1 VSQLFRVFAAIE
13 LSADIRDRIQQHIQ
27 QLHAAVPE
35 CDPSW
40 SRVENIHLT
49 VKFFGDVEQSNL
61 AQIADAASRSVMN
74 FSSFQILINGTGAFP
89 KPSQPRVIWIGVED
103 PTKQLLRLQSE
114 FEAECAR
121 EGFTKE
127 KRTFSPH
134 LTIARIR
141 KPVGA
146 RKLAEVN
153 NSLGFDSMDL
163 LVNELVIF
171 RSELS
176 SKGSKYTALSRH
188 GLDRGSKQ
196 GQ

>member
-1 VSQLFRVFAAIE
+1 MSQLYRIFAAIE
-13 LSADIRDRIQQHIQ
+13 LSTGIRNRIQQHIE
-27 QLHAAVPE
+27 QLRAAVPD
-35 CDPSW
+35 CQPSW
-40 SRVENIHLT
+40 SRVESMHLT
-49 VKFFGDVEQSNL
+49 VKFFGDVEQSKI
-61 AQIADAASRSVMN
+61 AQIADAASRSVKN
-74 FSSFQILINGTGAFP
+74 FSSFQILIHGTGVFP

-114 FEAECAR
+114 FEVECAR

-127 KRTFSPH
+127 VRPFRPH

-141 KPVGA
+141 KPEGA

-153 NSLGFDSMDL
+153 NNLGFETMNL
-163 LVNELVIF
+163 EIKELVVF

-188 GLDRGSKQ
+188 MIEQRQ
-196 GQ
+196 